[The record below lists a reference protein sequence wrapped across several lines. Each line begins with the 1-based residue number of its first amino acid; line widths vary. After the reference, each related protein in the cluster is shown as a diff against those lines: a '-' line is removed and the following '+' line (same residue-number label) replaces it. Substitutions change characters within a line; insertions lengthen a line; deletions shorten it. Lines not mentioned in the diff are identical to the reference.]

1 MIEDFRTT
9 LIITLSILVV
19 VILVRRFKRYIH
31 LHHMPVPQ
39 QVKLEEVEVMY
50 HPPLLRV
57 QVSMPQPEE
66 VFPAMLSEAHAPLL
80 AWPAVVMEKGVQVLE
95 LPLPAEAEGCYF
107 FEIATSTQRTE
118 RRFMVRQA

>member
-1 MIEDFRTT
+1 MIDTLRTT

-19 VILVRRFKRYIH
+19 VILVRRYKRHIH

-39 QVKLEEVEVMY
+39 QVKLVAVEVMY
-50 HPPLLRV
+50 HPPMLRV

-80 AWPAVVMEKGVQVLE
+80 KWPAVVVEKGVQVLE
-95 LPLPAEAEGCYF
+95 LPLQADAEGCFF

-118 RRFMVRQA
+118 RRFMVRRA